1 MCNGLL
7 LHRDM
12 QRQNQQ
18 EIRLLEEGENSQIV
32 PAVNAGTTVYKAAV
46 AGRWA
51 RPGSASK
58 PGVTLNPLPVLV
70 YSSALQVG

>member
-1 MCNGLL
+1 MRILCNVKI
-7 LHRDM
+7 
-12 QRQNQQ
+12 NKK
-18 EIRLLEEGENSQIV
+18 IRPLEGGENSQIV